1 MGLVWGEKSHF
12 SQFEVESLQ
21 FMELKKKKKPCDG
34 VFEGCPLADGSMQW
48 GAICLVPISALH
60 RWVVAADLSP
70 SAFSSGESLA
80 GRGLIWRSPSQI
92 ITAQTEGG
100 VQAFTPGI
108 QGFGKKLSQGKGRV
122 GGSGEVGGGLDAWRV
137 SFHRQMIYVE
147 WDQKGGFWGRAVVFT
162 VVCG

>member
-1 MGLVWGEKSHF
+1 
-12 SQFEVESLQ
+12 
-21 FMELKKKKKPCDG
+21 
-34 VFEGCPLADGSMQW
+34 MQW

-108 QGFGKKLSQGKGRV
+108 QGFGKSCLKGREGWAGV
-122 GGSGEVGGGLDAWRV
+122 AGGEVGGGLDARRV